1 MTFPVCTADATNTAT
16 PAEDDSIFCI
26 QAEIRAIKEYLQTYV
41 SADIPVGSYVN
52 YLGAT
57 PPPGWVFA
65 NQEISRTAYAD
76 LFALLAEFYGAG
88 DGSTTFDLP
97 NLYDTSGEASV
108 ITYTDAPY
116 AAAYATINELPD
128 GRLVFIGG
136 FDGTNYKTNV
146 YFGTITGTGATKTI
160 TWAAG
165 TALPA
170 ARAYHATFIASDGT
184 IFIIG
189 GATTGGAQS
198 SLIYRGTVSGNI
210 VSWATSAA
218 SYTLGIN
225 PTYVQGLGSKSYA
238 FFWNSSSTVY
248 DIDPL
253 TGVMRVMSGT
263 LDVPRAY
270 AGVCALDASTFLV
283 AGGRKVADSTYM
295 SECYIATLTSG
306 GTTLN
311 YVAATALPIAC
322 AFLNARV
329 LPDGRVLLIG
339 LQTGGATMA
348 CYIGTISGTTIA
360 WEDATTVLASFIS
373 ELPVALALTTLATG
387 DILRAGG
394 NTTES
399 GYIAEVL
406 SYRPSRVII
415 KT

>member
-1 MTFPVCTADATNTAT
+1 MGFPVCAADATNTAT

-26 QAEIRAIKEYLQTYV
+26 QAEIRAIKVYLQTNAYV
-41 SADIPVGSYVN
+41 NIPVGTYIN
-52 YLGAT
+52 YLGVNA
-57 PPPGWVFA
+57 PPGWVFA
-65 NQEISRTAYAD
+65 NQAISRTTYAD
-76 LFALLAEFYGAG
+76 LFAVLAGFYGVG

-97 NLYDTSGEASV
+97 NLYDTSGEASI

-128 GRLVFIGG
+128 GRLVLIGG

-146 YFGTITGTGATKTI
+146 YFGTITGTGASKTI
-160 TWAAG
+160 TWVAG

-189 GATTGGAQS
+189 GATTGGGQS
-198 SLIYRGTVSGNI
+198 SLIYRGTVSGNVI
-210 VSWATSAA
+210 LWATSAA

-225 PTYVQGLGSKSYA
+225 PTYVQGISSKCYA

-270 AGVCALDASTFLV
+270 AGVCALTASTFLI

-295 SECYIATLTSG
+295 SECYIATLDSSG
-306 GTTLN
+306 TVIT
-311 YVAATALPIAC
+311 YAAATALPVAC
-322 AFLNARV
+322 AFLNARL
-329 LPDGRVLLIG
+329 LPDGRVLLVGI
-339 LQTGGATMA
+339 QTGGATLA
-348 CYIGTISGTTIA
+348 CYIGTISGTTII
-360 WEDATTVLASFIS
+360 WEDATTALAGFLA
-373 ELPVALALTTLATG
+373 ERPVALSLTTLATG
-387 DILRAGG
+387 DILRACG